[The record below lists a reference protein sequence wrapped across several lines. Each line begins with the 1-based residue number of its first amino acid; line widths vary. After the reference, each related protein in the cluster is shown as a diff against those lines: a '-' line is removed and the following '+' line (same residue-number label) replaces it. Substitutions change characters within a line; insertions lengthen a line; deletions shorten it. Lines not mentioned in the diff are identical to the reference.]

1 MEVVFS
7 ESAAGCL
14 SVAAHKRKFT
24 DAISSAII
32 VGVAEENQ
40 SQNQEEIQKIVK
52 ESEQKERIN
61 WESMI
66 PLEIERND
74 IFCFPLSLSFGDITE
89 QEIGEQREKA
99 LKCLVNFYPDDVKP
113 AALEMLSTAKK
124 NLKELFCRAKKGE
137 SIRNWT
143 SDTPDETCGFY
154 WLINQLKSIGFE
166 NLDINYIKLPD
177 FHVMPDG
184 TVVMYSGWG
193 EVAPHQWGNLAR
205 LGQKLPANYMYALS
219 FRWDQLKQENAPL
232 RAVVNRQL
240 VSVPED
246 FYDSFIFREL
256 NKQEDEFMEAYL
268 IGKVL
273 GNYSLGIGDSFLALR
288 IEKFIKDGILQPIT
302 KAKSEDPSY
311 HRMLRKANKQPSV

>member
-137 SIRNWT
+137 SIRIWT
-143 SDTPDETCGFY
+143 SDTPDETSGFY
-154 WLINQLKSIGFE
+154 WLINQLKAKMKMYASCPICGYKLCKGE
-166 NLDINYIKLPD
+166 SGSDVDILCPRCGKL
-177 FHVMPDG
+177 VR
-184 TVVMYSGWG
+184 VVIT
-193 EVAPHQWGNLAR
+193 ETNTNCT
-205 LGQKLPANYMYALS
+205 PAN
-219 FRWDQLKQENAPL
+219 AP
-232 RAVVNRQL
+232 
-240 VSVPED
+240 
-246 FYDSFIFREL
+246 
-256 NKQEDEFMEAYL
+256 K
-268 IGKVL
+268 
-273 GNYSLGIGDSFLALR
+273 
-288 IEKFIKDGILQPIT
+288 
-302 KAKSEDPSY
+302 
-311 HRMLRKANKQPSV
+311 

>member
-24 DAISSAII
+24 DAVSSAII
-32 VGVAEENQ
+32 VGAAGESQ

-137 SIRNWT
+137 SIRIWT

-184 TVVMYSGWG
+184 TVVIYSGWE

-205 LGQKLPANYMYALS
+205 LGQKLPVNYMYALS
-219 FRWDQLKQENAPL
+219 FCWDQLKQENAPL

-256 NKQEDEFMEAYL
+256 NKQQDEFMEAYL

>member
-184 TVVMYSGWG
+184 TVVIYSGWE

-256 NKQEDEFMEAYL
+256 NKQQDEFMEAYL

-311 HRMLRKANKQPSV
+311 HRMLRKASK

>member
-24 DAISSAII
+24 DAVSSAII

-184 TVVMYSGWG
+184 TVVIYSGWE

-256 NKQEDEFMEAYL
+256 NKQQDEFMEAYL

>member
-32 VGVAEENQ
+32 VGVAEENK

-113 AALEMLSTAKK
+113 VALEMLSTAKK

-137 SIRNWT
+137 SIRIWT

-166 NLDINYIKLPD
+166 NLDINYTKLPD

-184 TVVMYSGWG
+184 TVVIYSGWE

-205 LGQKLPANYMYALS
+205 LGQKLPVNYMYALS

-232 RAVVNRQL
+232 RAVVNR
-240 VSVPED
+240 
-246 FYDSFIFREL
+246 
-256 NKQEDEFMEAYL
+256 
-268 IGKVL
+268 
-273 GNYSLGIGDSFLALR
+273 
-288 IEKFIKDGILQPIT
+288 
-302 KAKSEDPSY
+302 
-311 HRMLRKANKQPSV
+311 

>member
-14 SVAAHKRKFT
+14 SVATHKRKFT
-24 DAISSAII
+24 DAVSSAII

-40 SQNQEEIQKIVK
+40 SQNQEEIQKNVK

-99 LKCLVNFYPDDVKP
+99 LKCLVNFYPGDVKP

-137 SIRNWT
+137 SIRIWT
-143 SDTPDETCGFY
+143 SDTPDETCGFC

-184 TVVMYSGWG
+184 TVVIYSGWG

-205 LGQKLPANYMYALS
+205 LGQKLPANFMHALS

-246 FYDSFIFREL
+246 FYDSFIFCEL

-311 HRMLRKANKQPSV
+311 HRMLRKVCK